1 MWDDKRLETLSTCI
15 KKKLWY
21 KKKQYR
27 RIQHI
32 SDLCN
37 GTLVCHH
44 IRNLDI
50 FYTHWKIF
58 KTCCNNSKILFTYN
72 MSPNLFFQVLFLETA
87 VSKYVIF
94 NLAFQNLQLLFVLFA
109 FVTHYAIIRIAI
121 LKLKII
127 LFVISLSFVIY
138 FWNFNL

>member
-1 MWDDKRLETLSTCI
+1 
-15 KKKLWY
+15 
-21 KKKQYR
+21 
-27 RIQHI
+27 
-32 SDLCN
+32 
-37 GTLVCHH
+37 
-44 IRNLDI
+44 
-50 FYTHWKIF
+50 
-58 KTCCNNSKILFTYN
+58 

-138 FWNFNL
+138 F

>member
-1 MWDDKRLETLSTCI
+1 
-15 KKKLWY
+15 
-21 KKKQYR
+21 
-27 RIQHI
+27 
-32 SDLCN
+32 
-37 GTLVCHH
+37 
-44 IRNLDI
+44 
-50 FYTHWKIF
+50 
-58 KTCCNNSKILFTYN
+58 